1 MVHLGVGRGG
11 GACVSGHF
19 VRHDAKQEEDGST
32 GRNPMRSAMATQ
44 ASSIGEEPLR
54 AAPIVKLEQVSFCYP
69 GAEQPSLRNVNLT
82 LEAGDFVAI
91 AGTNGSGKSTLCKLL
106 NGLIPHYYVGDLE
119 GEIEVAGLKA
129 KDETVSTLSRKAAY
143 VFQDFENQLV
153 RPTVYDEAIFAPLN
167 FGFSDYKDR
176 GEKALELLEL
186 EHLKHQWIWQLSGG
200 QKHLTALA
208 GALSLSPDI
217 LIVDEPVAQLDPY
230 HARLIYDKLK
240 MLNERHGLTV
250 IVIEHHTEFIADYCD
265 KVVLM
270 DRGEIRWVKPAQEA
284 LSAVEEL
291 SALHILPPQVTQAAY
306 AVHPQAAIHPVTI
319 AEGIDYFRNRTDR
332 GALNESIQPQA
343 SVEEESAS
351 GSLVTLDEVSCGYKT
366 ISRNHHPVLRK
377 LSLILREGERVALV
391 GNNGAGKSTL
401 LKLISGL
408 RKPSGGEVTVCGLQT
423 SKAGPEKLAD
433 YVSFIH
439 QNPEEMFIE
448 DTVRK
453 DVEYFMKARKKSLS
467 PQDAAFIDDIMNR
480 MRLVDLQDRDGRLL
494 SGGQQRRATMAI
506 GLATLPQVMLLDE
519 PTASLDASSRRELG
533 VMLTELQG
541 RVKLSVIATH
551 DMQLV
556 AEWATRV
563 IVLHQ
568 GSILMDTDPQTL
580 FAQPVLLRRAGLVP
594 PQITTM
600 AAELGMMPAPLSV
613 DQFVSQ
619 LQLAGAAHDITAAS
633 VIKEESAWRP

>member
-1 MVHLGVGRGG
+1 MTMINN
-11 GACVSGHF
+11 A
-19 VRHDAKQEEDGST
+19 AA
-32 GRNPMRSAMATQ
+32 MRST
-44 ASSIGEEPLR
+44 SIAEPPR
-54 AAPIVKLEQVSFCYP
+54 AAPIVKLEQVSFTYP
-69 GAEQPSLRNVNLT
+69 GAENPSLRSVNLT
-82 LEAGDFVAI
+82 IEAGDFVAI

-119 GEIEVAGLKA
+119 GEVEVAGLQA
-129 KDETVSTLSRKAAY
+129 RSETVSTLSRKAAY

-153 RPTVYDEAIFAPLN
+153 RPTVYDESIFAPLN
-167 FGFSDYKDR
+167 FGYPDYKDR
-176 GEKALELLEL
+176 GERALELLEL

-208 GALSLSPDI
+208 GAMSLSPDI

-230 HARLIYDKLK
+230 HARLIYDKLA
-240 MLNERHGLTV
+240 MLNKRHGHTI

-270 DRGEIRWVKPAQEA
+270 DSGEIRWVKPVREA

-291 SALHILPPQVTQAAY
+291 SSLHILPPQVTQAAY
-306 AVHPQAAIHPVTI
+306 RMQPQAAIHPVTI
-319 AEGIDYFRNRTDR
+319 PEGMEYFRTRAERLHPAVGHPSPN
-332 GALNESIQPQA
+332 AQA
-343 SVEEESAS
+343 PS
-351 GSLVTLDEVSCGYKT
+351 GSGSGYGAAVNSTNQGSAPKPLVTLDGVSCSYKT
-366 ISRNHHPVLRK
+366 ISRDHHPVLRK
-377 LSLILREGERVALV
+377 LSLVLHEGERVALV

-408 RKPSGGEVTVCGLQT
+408 RKPNVGQVTVCGHRT

-439 QNPEEMFIE
+439 QNSEEMFIE

-453 DVEYFMKARKKSLS
+453 DVEYFLKARKAL
-467 PQDAAFIDDIMNR
+467 DDTAFIDDILAR
-480 MRLVDLQDRDGRLL
+480 MRLTELQHRDGRLL

-506 GLATLPQVMLLDE
+506 GLAMLPEVMLLDE

-533 VMLTELQG
+533 IMLSELQG

-568 GSILMDTDPQTL
+568 GTVLMDTDPRTL
-580 FAQPVLLRRAGLVP
+580 FSQPVLLRRAGLVP
-594 PQITTM
+594 PQITTL
-600 AAELGMMPAPLSV
+600 AAELGMTPAPLSV
-613 DQFVSQ
+613 DQFVAR
-619 LQLAGAAHDITAAS
+619 LAATGRGDSGAAAPFDK
-633 VIKEESAWRP
+633 KEGELAWKR

>member
-1 MVHLGVGRGG
+1 MTI
-11 GACVSGHF
+11 ANN
-19 VRHDAKQEEDGST
+19 AAAM
-32 GRNPMRSAMATQ
+32 RNTTHY
-44 ASSIGEEPLR
+44 EPPS
-54 AAPIVKLEQVSFCYP
+54 AAPIIKLEQVSFTYP
-69 GAEQPSLRNVNLT
+69 GAGKPSLRGINLT
-82 LEAGDFVAI
+82 IEAGDFVAI

-119 GEIEVAGLKA
+119 GEIEVAGLQA
-129 KDETVSTLSRKAAY
+129 RSETVSTLSRKAAY

-167 FGFSDYKDR
+167 FGYANYKDR
-176 GEKALELLEL
+176 GERALELLEL
-186 EHLKHQWIWQLSGG
+186 EYLKHQWIWQLSGG

-208 GALSLSPDI
+208 GAMSLSPDI

-230 HARLIYDKLK
+230 HARLIYDKLQ
-240 MLNERHGLTV
+240 MLNERYGHTI

-270 DRGEIRWVKPAQEA
+270 DNGEIRWVKPVQEA

-291 SALHILPPQVTQAAY
+291 SSLHILPPQVTQAAFY
-306 AVHPQAAIHPVTI
+306 MHPQAEIHPVTI
-319 AEGIDYFRNRTDR
+319 PEGIQYFRTRASNV
-332 GALNESIQPQA
+332 QPAVGIPLHVAQA
-343 SVEEESAS
+343 SSSTSAAAAAQSAGDESTPNP
-351 GSLVTLDEVSCGYKT
+351 LVTLDGVSCSYKT
-366 ISRNHHPVLRK
+366 ISRDHHPVLRK
-377 LSLILREGERVALV
+377 LSLALHEGERVALV

-408 RKPSGGEVTVCGLQT
+408 RKPSVGQVTVCGLLT
-423 SKAGPEKLAD
+423 SKTGPEKLAD

-453 DVEYFMKARKKSLS
+453 DVEYFLKARKALH
-467 PQDAAFIDDIMNR
+467 DTAFIDDILAR
-480 MRLVDLQDRDGRLL
+480 MRLQELQHRDGRLL

-506 GLATLPQVMLLDE
+506 GLAMLPEVMLLDE

-533 VMLTELQG
+533 VMLSELQG

-568 GSILMDTDPQTL
+568 GTVLMDTDPRTL
-580 FAQPVLLRRAGLVP
+580 FGQSVLLRRAGLVP
-594 PQITTM
+594 PQITTL
-600 AAELGMMPAPLSV
+600 AAELGMTPAPLSV
-613 DQFVSQ
+613 DQFVE
-619 LQLAGAAHDITAAS
+619 QLAAAS
-633 VIKEESAWRP
+633 GRGISDAAWPLDEKEEELAWKP

>member
-1 MVHLGVGRGG
+1 MTSKAV
-11 GACVSGHF
+11 
-19 VRHDAKQEEDGST
+19 
-32 GRNPMRSAMATQ
+32 ATQ
-44 ASSIGEEPLR
+44 TSSIPEPPR

-69 GAEQPSLRNVNLT
+69 GADQPSLRNVNLT
-82 LEAGDFVAI
+82 IEAGDFVAI

-129 KDETVSTLSRKAAY
+129 KSETVSTLSRKAAY

-167 FGFSDYKDR
+167 FGFPDYKAR
-176 GEKALELLEL
+176 GERALELLEL
-186 EHLKHQWIWQLSGG
+186 EHIKHQWIWQLSGG

-208 GALSLSPDI
+208 GAMSLSPDI

-240 MLNERHGLTV
+240 ILNERHGRTI

-270 DRGEIRWVKPAQEA
+270 ESGEIRWIKPVQEA

-306 AVHPQAAIHPVTI
+306 SLHPQAAIHPVTI
-319 AEGIDYFRNRTDR
+319 AEGVEYFHNR
-332 GALNESIQPQA
+332 AKQAASAIYKQPDA
-343 SVEEESAS
+343 AFAENKIPH
-351 GSLVTLDEVSCGYKT
+351 SLVTLDGVSCSYKT
-366 ISRNHHPVLRK
+366 ISRDQLPVLRK
-377 LSLILREGERVALV
+377 LSLVLNEGERVALV

-408 RKPSGGEVTVCGLQT
+408 RKPNEGQVNVCGLQT

-453 DVEYFMKARKKSLS
+453 DVEYFLKARKSLH
-467 PQDAAFIDDIMNR
+467 DTAFIDDIMTR
-480 MRLVDLQDRDGRLL
+480 MRLTDLQHRDGRLL

-506 GLATLPQVMLLDE
+506 GLAMLPQVMLLDE

-580 FAQPVLLRRAGLVP
+580 FGQSVMLRRAGLVP
-594 PQITTM
+594 PQITTL
-600 AAELGMMPAPLSV
+600 AAELGMEPAPLSV
-613 DQFVSQ
+613 GQFVARLERTATNSA
-619 LQLAGAAHDITAAS
+619 LDAAWA
-633 VIKEESAWRP
+633 IKEEAAWKP

>member
-1 MVHLGVGRGG
+1 M
-11 GACVSGHF
+11 
-19 VRHDAKQEEDGST
+19 T
-32 GRNPMRSAMATQ
+32 GNAAATPDPL
-44 ASSIGEEPLR
+44 IPEPPR

-69 GAEQPSLRNVNLT
+69 GADKPSLRNVNLT
-82 LEAGDFVAI
+82 IEAGDFVAI

-119 GEIEVAGLKA
+119 GDIEVAGLKA

-167 FGFSDYKDR
+167 FGLPDYKDR
-176 GEKALELLEL
+176 GERALELLEL

-208 GALSLSPDI
+208 GAMSLSPDI

-240 MLNERHGLTV
+240 MLNERHGHTI

-270 DRGEIRWVKPAQEA
+270 DSGQIRWVKPVQEA

-291 SALHILPPQVTQAAY
+291 SGLHILPPQVTQAAY
-306 AVHPQAAIHPVTI
+306 SLHPQAAIHPVTI
-319 AEGIDYFRNRTDR
+319 AEGIDYFRNRRTGR
-332 GALNESIQPQA
+332 LQPNNTMQPQA
-343 SVEEESAS
+343 ADQVQVHEEAISH
-351 GSLVTLDEVSCGYKT
+351 SLVTLDGVSCSYKT
-366 ISRNHHPVLRK
+366 ISRDQHPVLRK
-377 LSLILREGERVALV
+377 LSLVLNEGERVALV

-408 RKPSGGEVTVCGLQT
+408 RKPNEGQVTVCGLRT

-453 DVEYFMKARKKSLS
+453 DVEYFLKARKAL
-467 PQDAAFIDDIMNR
+467 QDTAFIDDILTR
-480 MRLVDLQDRDGRLL
+480 MRLAELQHRDGRLL

-506 GLATLPQVMLLDE
+506 GLAMLPEVMLLDE

-533 VMLTELQG
+533 VMLSELQG
-541 RVKLSVIATH
+541 SVKLSVIATH

-568 GSILMDTDPQTL
+568 GTILMDTDPRTL
-580 FAQPVLLRRAGLVP
+580 FGQPLMLRRAGLVP
-594 PQITTM
+594 PQITTL
-600 AAELGMMPAPLSV
+600 AAELGMEPSPLSV
-613 DQFVSQ
+613 DQFVARLERPATEPEQASD
-619 LQLAGAAHDITAAS
+619 GAWT
-633 VIKEESAWRP
+633 IKEEAAWRP